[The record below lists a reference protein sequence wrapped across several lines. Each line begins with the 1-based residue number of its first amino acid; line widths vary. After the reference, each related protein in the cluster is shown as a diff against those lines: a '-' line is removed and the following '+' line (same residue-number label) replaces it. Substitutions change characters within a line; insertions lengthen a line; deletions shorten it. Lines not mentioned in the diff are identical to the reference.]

1 MTHSSL
7 LGRWFK
13 RGSSQPRHP
22 KRATGQTSTLSVE
35 RLEDR
40 TLFDLTIGP
49 YSTSTPA
56 LTLAQQL
63 LLGGGNTVTGIN
75 ITSAQYIGTDG
86 QAGTY
91 AGFDLQQGENR
102 LAISDGVI
110 LTSGS
115 AQGALGPNDETGEST
130 EIGSAGDSD
139 LNTLIGASTQ
149 DANALIITF
158 TTDASTHSILFDFV
172 FGSEEFPEFVGS
184 FNDAFGAYLDGQQVS
199 FDTQANP
206 ITVNNNFFSLN
217 NSGISADQDPDVAGK
232 TGVTFNIQY
241 DGLTPTIRTRA
252 PIDSNLS
259 SHTLKF
265 VIADAIDDSTDSGV
279 FIARLQGSTQVLSAP
294 TTDLPQPGVFT
305 LDQDSYTVD
314 EDSGFVTATILRQL
328 GSSGLVTVDILT
340 NDATATAGK
349 DYTPFPLTTLTF
361 LDGQAS
367 QTITVPITDDADAE
381 GPETFYLQ
389 LANPTNAAG
398 LGANSLVP
406 VIIKDNELGVQFLQ
420 SDFIV
425 SEGIDTVQAT
435 ITVVLTTT
443 SPVPVTV
450 DYATIP
456 GGTATPDV
464 DYIPVSG
471 SLTFAPGETSKT
483 FTLDILDDYVVE
495 GQSLPGI
502 DGMAETVTVEL
513 SNPSQPVILGL
524 VRPSRVIIVD
534 LDRPPAVLDAQFVTN
549 ERFIN
554 GVALRFSEAMTEPRM
569 EDLKNYD
576 LYLRKESRKFG
587 GSPTRTRMD
596 IVSAVYE
603 PTSRTVTLTTAKQLR
618 ENKVYEVIVNTTRV
632 EGVESDQGEMLD
644 GNYDNI
650 AGDDFT
656 GYLSRATKISYFDQQ
671 GDRVTLALKGPGRLE
686 LFRDVERNAR
696 QVRMLF
702 TSQDTILNGAFNPS
716 KTTDGLAI
724 IETLLL
730 GTGFR
735 NRLAQPPF
743 KIKDQIEGLGVPN
756 T

>member
-1 MTHSSL
+1 M
-7 LGRWFK
+7 
-13 RGSSQPRHP
+13 
-22 KRATGQTSTLSVE
+22 LSIE

-49 YSTSTPA
+49 YSTGTPA

-63 LLGGGNTVTGIN
+63 LLGGGNAVTGIN
-75 ITSAQYIGTDG
+75 ITNAQYVGSDG
-86 QAGTY
+86 QAGTF
-91 AGFDLQQGENR
+91 AGFDLQQGNNR

-115 AQGALGPNDETGEST
+115 AQGALGPNDDTGEST
-130 EIGSAGDSD
+130 SVGAPGDTD
-139 LNTLIGASTQ
+139 LNALIGTNTR

-158 TTDASTHSILFDFV
+158 TTDASIHSVLFDFI

-199 FDTQANP
+199 FDIDANP

-217 NSGISADQDPDVAGK
+217 NSGVSADQDPDVAGK

-259 SHTLKF
+259 SHTLKL
-265 VIADAIDDSTDSGV
+265 VIADAADTALDSGV
-279 FIARLQGSTQVLSAP
+279 FIARLQGSTQVLAGP
-294 TTDLPQPGVFT
+294 TTDLPQPGIFT
-305 LDQDSYTVD
+305 LDADSYSVD
-314 EDSGFVTATILRQL
+314 ENGGFVTATILRQF
-328 GSSGLVTVDILT
+328 GSSGLVTVDIFT
-340 NDATATAGK
+340 ADVTATAGK
-349 DYTPFPLTTLTF
+349 DYTPFPLTTITF
-361 LDGQAS
+361 QDAQTS
-367 QTITVPITDDADAE
+367 QTVTIPITDDADAE
-381 GPETFYLQ
+381 GDEAFRLQ

-398 LGANSLVP
+398 LGVNTLVP
-406 VIIKDNELGVQFLQ
+406 VGIKDNELGVQFLQ
-420 SDFIV
+420 SDFVIA
-425 SEGIDTVQAT
+425 EGIDTVQAE
-435 ITVVLTTT
+435 ITVVLTSA

-450 DYATIP
+450 DFATIP
-456 GGTATPDV
+456 GGTATAGS
-464 DYIPVSG
+464 DYTPISG
-471 SLTFAPGETSKT
+471 TLSFAPGETIKT
-483 FTLDILDDYVVE
+483 FKIDILDDYVVE
-495 GQSLPGI
+495 GQSLPGL
-502 DGMAETVTVEL
+502 DGLAETITVEL

-524 VRPSRVIIVD
+524 VRPARVIIVD

-576 LYLRKESRKFG
+576 IYLRKESKKFG
-587 GSPTRTRMD
+587 GSATRTRMD

-603 PTSRTVTLTTAKQLR
+603 PTSRTVTLTTAKQLK

-632 EGVESDQGEMLD
+632 EGVESDQGEFLD

-650 AGDDFT
+650 QGDDFT
-656 GYLSRATKISYFDQQ
+656 GYLTRATKISYFDEQ
-671 GDRVTLALKGPGRLE
+671 GDRVTMALKGPGRLE

-702 TSQDTILNGAFNPS
+702 TSQDTILNGAFNS
-716 KTTDGLAI
+716 SEITDGQAT

-735 NRLAQPPF
+735 NRLPQPPF
-743 KIKDQIEGLGVPN
+743 NIKQQINGLAVPN